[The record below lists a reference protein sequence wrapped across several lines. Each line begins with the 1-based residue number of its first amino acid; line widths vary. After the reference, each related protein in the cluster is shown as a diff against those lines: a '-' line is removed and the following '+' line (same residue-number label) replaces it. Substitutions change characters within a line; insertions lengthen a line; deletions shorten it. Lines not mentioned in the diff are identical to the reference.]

1 MSCDLKL
8 HCRWGLSRVFPL
20 RAEESICARTR
31 WFGRKCTRARGVCI
45 VEVAFRGA
53 AVEDRTFDIATAL
66 LSIGLNTCNQ
76 LIVGRLAYSDALD
89 IGRIYPLQL
98 GLRGVDPN

>member
-1 MSCDLKL
+1 M
-8 HCRWGLSRVFPL
+8 HAG
-20 RAEESICARTR
+20 
-31 WFGRKCTRARGVCI
+31 GRGVCI
-45 VEVAFRGA
+45 VELAFRGA
-53 AVEDRTFDIATAL
+53 AVEEDRTFDIATAL